1 MIKVHFYD
9 IVWCRIEN
17 EKNPLYFGIYKKV
30 KGDRLKEELTLPY
43 QSQRKSNSKKLLKI
57 YNEKMNYYVPI
68 QREVK
73 HMRDSKFVNYIKFCF
88 TCFWY
93 MLYIFSIYLY
103 SSFFNS
109 IFNSIFLYIFDTLYF
124 ILKRKFALTPTAY
137 KYLDIGISMRF
148 MSNVKIVIGDNR
160 GNRIILSHMTMES
173 VHQESS
179 CKCWSISAANCFLLS
194 NEI

>member
-1 MIKVHFYD
+1 MKKIPSILGYIKK
-9 IVWCRIEN
+9 W
-17 EKNPLYFGIYKKV
+17 
-30 KGDRLKEELTLPY
+30 KGTSFKRRVNIIA
-43 QSQRKSNSKKLLKI
+43 SGNRRKSNSKKLLKI

-68 QREVK
+68 QREMR

-173 VHQESS
+173 VHQET